1 VEFHYRFVP
10 FGTHFTTA
18 QGMRAAG
25 DATNVSALY
34 ENELAVD
41 VGGRQWGIEGE
52 SGAVLDHHLIAEGRA
67 PSASAAALHRAE
79 AIRARFRA
87 GGATVTWL
95 VTHRDPDFDAFTAM
109 YLARCL
115 IDEDALTCDWLAHGI
130 DPDGWFNVGLQ
141 RPRIDWFDPHA
152 ADAFPPNVR
161 WAVRLA
167 GYASTVDHARR
178 IACARSEALHSVLY
192 AALERGRPY
201 LDEQSGATELY
212 AEARARLEAGANPFY
227 DAVLSGSATFAPEL
241 ALLRR
246 ETELYERDVARARRS
261 IAFVPEA
268 PADFAAA
275 YTAAQQIALEPLAA
289 ASMQRAE
296 LLQGERRRAVD
307 AIYLR
312 DPDCLLFK
320 EWARIDTRNTVLG
333 SGFAFTCIAYTKTGE
348 AGGAGRLDYFV
359 SLDPEQGR
367 GLQLYRVWAA
377 LQNAEVE
384 ALQRAAHPPARGT
397 IRFGYEAR
405 AGAYPGFDD
414 PWYDGVN
421 YACTIV
427 AGPSRGTAIGPAGSR
442 PGMEDDP
449 VAAIVR
455 AELEDCAFAGD
466 VEAAAHVVRSTA
478 EPKRVCYRFGSVMLA
493 PGVDVLRDAVALQI
507 AGRLWTALLDEQ
519 DRVVPT
525 DILEAFTYRRP
536 DLIAVWLR
544 SGVALA
550 YLRSAEAAAREIA
563 EQFTEVVEITG
574 EVVALTSQP
583 NDGVSADG
591 KAPATREALE
601 ARVARGGELLRR
613 LSRLRSSLAS
623 SRNGDLIGAFVEKI
637 GFDDVLA
644 TFHALNRT
652 EVATLQTAKMDL
664 QTAQIVKHA
673 HVVADVQVKVEW
685 LELLFVGVYATEL
698 CAVIATALQGR
709 YALLFTMIGSV
720 VLTIAAASYLRP
732 WVNTHQE
739 LADNPLAV
747 APAPSRRPPWLP
759 MLVAGVLLL
768 VIGTAAALYETGWP
782 QKLLHFPSFS
792 ALHTPEQADRKDR
805 TE

>member
-1 VEFHYRFVP
+1 MEFHYRFVP
-10 FGTHFTTA
+10 FGTRFTTA
-18 QGMRAAG
+18 PGMREAG
-25 DATNVSALY
+25 DASNPSTLH

-67 PSASAAALHRAE
+67 PSAAAAVLHRAE
-79 AIRARFRA
+79 AIRARFRT
-87 GGATVTWL
+87 GAPITWL
-95 VTHRDPDFDAFTAM
+95 VAHRDPDFDAFTAM

-115 IDEDALTCDWLAHGI
+115 IAEDELSCDWLAHGI

-141 RPRIDWFDPHA
+141 RPRIDWFDPRA
-152 ADAFPPNVR
+152 ADAFPPSVR

-192 AALERGRPY
+192 AALQRGRPY
-201 LDEQSGATELY
+201 LDERSGAVELY
-212 AEARARLEAGANPFY
+212 GEARARLEAGANPFY
-227 DAVLSGSATFAPEL
+227 DAVLAGSATFAPEL

-246 ETELYERDVARARRS
+246 ETDLYERDVARARRS

-268 PADFAAA
+268 PGDFAAA
-275 YTAAQQIALEPLAA
+275 YATAQQIALEPLTAS
-289 ASMQRAE
+289 SMQHAE
-296 LLQGERRRAVD
+296 LLQSQRRRAVD

-320 EWARIDTRNTVLG
+320 EWARIDTRNTALG
-333 SGFAFTCIAYTKTGE
+333 SGFAFTCIAYTRGGE
-348 AGGAGRLDYFV
+348 PGEPPRTNYFV

-367 GLQLYRVWAA
+367 SLQLYRVWAA
-377 LQNAEVE
+377 LQNAEVD
-384 ALQRAAHPPARGT
+384 ALQRAPHPLARGT
-397 IRFGYEAR
+397 VRFGYEAR

-427 AGPSRGTAIGPAGSR
+427 ASPSRGSAIGPVGTA

-455 AELEDCAFAGD
+455 AELEDCAFAGEVD
-466 VEAAAHVVRSTA
+466 AAAQVVRSSA
-478 EPKRVCYRFGSVMLA
+478 EPERVAYRFASVKLA
-493 PGVDVLRDAVALQI
+493 PGVDVLRDAVALQV
-507 AGRLWTALLDEQ
+507 AGRLWTALLGES
-519 DRVVPT
+519 DRVVPG
-525 DILEAFTYRRP
+525 DILHAFTYRRP

-550 YLRSAEAAAREIA
+550 YLPSAETAAREIA
-563 EQFTEVVEITG
+563 AQFAEVVEITG
-574 EVVALTSQP
+574 EVVALTSP
-583 NDGVSADG
+583 ANDG
-591 KAPATREALE
+591 APATREAL
-601 ARVARGGELLRR
+601 VARGGELLRR

-623 SRNGDLIGAFVEKI
+623 SRNGDLIGAFIEKT
-637 GFDDVLA
+637 GFDEVLA

-652 EVATLQTAKMDL
+652 EVAALQTAKMDV

-709 YALLFTMIGSV
+709 YALLFTMIGSL

-739 LADNPLAV
+739 VADSFASAEPLA
-747 APAPSRRPPWLP
+747 PRRPPWLP
-759 MLVAGVLLL
+759 MLLAGVLLL
-768 VIGTAAALYETGWP
+768 VVGTAAALYETGWP
-782 QKLLHFPSFS
+782 QQLLHFSNLP